1 MRWLTRLGG
10 AAKAWEV
17 PVHVHGDHSV
27 HGGGGSDV
35 PDRQSHHQKNCEDG
49 M

>member
-17 PVHVHGDHSV
+17 PVHMHGNHSV
-27 HGGGGSDV
+27 HGGSVNDV
-35 PDRQSHHQKNCEDG
+35 PDQRSHHQKNCEDG

>member
-10 AAKAWEV
+10 AAKACEV
-17 PVHVHGDHSV
+17 PVLVHGDHSV
-27 HGGGGSDV
+27 HGGGVSDV
-35 PDRQSHHQKNCEDG
+35 PDRRSYRQKNCEDG

>member
-10 AAKAWEV
+10 VAKAREV

-27 HGGGGSDV
+27 HGGGVSDV
-35 PDRQSHHQKNCEDG
+35 PDRRSHHKKNCEGG